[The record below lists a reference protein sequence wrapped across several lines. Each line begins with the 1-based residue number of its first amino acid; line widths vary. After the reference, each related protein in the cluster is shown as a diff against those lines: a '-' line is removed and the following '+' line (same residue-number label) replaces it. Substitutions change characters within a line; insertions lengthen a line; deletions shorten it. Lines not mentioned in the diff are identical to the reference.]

1 MRAFE
6 INTTAWEEENFIL
19 FTDLTDGQI
28 KKVIEPIV
36 MAERKL
42 KWDTSN
48 CDNEYTNDDLI
59 DALIEAYPSNKVYA
73 YQNDPK
79 RIEI

>member
-1 MRAFE
+1 MKAFE

-19 FTDLTDGQI
+19 FTDLTESQV

-36 MAERKL
+36 LNEREL
-42 KWDTSN
+42 GE
-48 CDNEYTNDDLI
+48 EYTNDGLI
-59 DALIEAYPSNKVYA
+59 DALLEAYPRNQIYT
-73 YQNDPK
+73 YQNNPK